1 MTWLLFVLSLIFVSL
16 AGAKRTCGASLRLQM
31 LDTSQN
37 LYVVPAVLMSC
48 NFDYSTT
55 TYGGHVSLTNPIDA
69 CSNATRLD
77 TNPNFD
83 VMLTTTTGCGM
94 YKKLISAKNLGANSL
109 LLIGT
114 GNEYLPDFWADYD
127 IFVAFI
133 DLTDV
138 DPTTFAS
145 WLFVGVQVA
154 TEVNSSPVWF
164 IPVLIVIVIIL
175 ATSSAV
181 VIYMFILLQR
191 RRRIAEAGNGP
202 VNALSP
208 KEMQLLPTRLIE
220 EADKSED
227 KDCAVCLDNFECGGT
242 IRVLPCSHY
251 FHQSCIDPWLL
262 NHNRNCPVCKAD
274 AGGRPSALTLTQ
286 VLLFSMRARR
296 MYPLICETAGS
307 STVAEGSTSR
317 SLRISVETVVVED
330 SELKKQTGSQSLGST
345 RQSDAELNCVH
356 SGSNPA
362 AASNP
367 CE

>member
-1 MTWLLFVLSLIFVSL
+1 MTWLLFVLSLMISVNM
-16 AGAKRTCGASLRLQM
+16 AKRTCGSSLRLQM
-31 LDTSQN
+31 LDTSHN
-37 LYVVPAVLMSC
+37 LYVVPAILMSC
-48 NFDYSTT
+48 NFDYSST
-55 TYGGHVSLTNPIDA
+55 TYGGHISLTNPIDA
-69 CSNATRLD
+69 CSNSTRLD

-94 YKKLISAKNLGANSL
+94 YKKLISAKNLDANSL

-127 IFVAFI
+127 IFVAYI

-138 DPTTFAS
+138 DPTNFAS
-145 WLFVGVQVA
+145 WLFVGIQA
-154 TEVNSSPVWF
+154 ASEVNSSPAWF

-191 RRRIAEAGNGP
+191 RRRIAEGGVGP

-208 KEMQLLPTRLIE
+208 KEMQLLPTRVIE

-227 KDCAVCLDNFECGGT
+227 KDCAVCLDNFECREM
-242 IRVLPCSHY
+242 IRILPCNHY

-262 NHNRNCPVCKAD
+262 NHNRNCPVCKSD

-296 MYPLICETAGS
+296 MYPLNCETTGGGAE
-307 STVAEGSTSR
+307 AEGSTPR

-330 SELKKQTGSQSLGST
+330 SELAKQTGSQSLGST
-345 RQSDAELNCVH
+345 KQSASELTCVH

-362 AASNP
+362 AASNL